1 MYSVAIIDDEKWIRK
16 LIVKLLPINELPIR
30 VIGEAEDGEAGLEL
44 AKKLRPDIIITDI
57 RMPVLSGLEFIEKV
71 RNLLPPVE
79 IIIVSGYDNFEYAQ
93 RAIKFGVRD
102 FLLKPVE
109 ETDLRNAVKNALQS
123 IQAKDRTHSEKS
135 TMERKLRRLEAE
147 RIQVGAD
154 EFEEIGNP
162 KIRMALKYLH
172 EHFAEA
178 LCLKNVCDH
187 VAINP
192 TYLSELFKKETG
204 EGFNHYLVNLRL
216 SKAQELLKENK
227 NLSIADI
234 AELVGFQDPNYFS
247 RLFHKRMGIT
257 AQEYRDGKREK

>member
-1 MYSVAIIDDEKWIRK
+1 MYGVIIIDDEKWIRR
-16 LIVKLLPINELPIR
+16 LIVKLLPMDEFPIR

-44 AKKLRPDIIITDI
+44 IKKFRPNIVITDI

-71 RNLLPPVE
+71 RVLLPRVE

-102 FLLKPVE
+102 FLLKPLE
-109 ETDLRNAVKNALQS
+109 ELELRNAVKNALES
-123 IQAKDRTHSEKS
+123 IQARDRTSSEKS
-135 TMERKLRRLEAE
+135 TLERKLRRLEAE
-147 RIQVGAD
+147 HIQVEAE
-154 EFEEIGNP
+154 EFEGIGNP

-204 EGFNHYLVNLRL
+204 EGFNHFLVNLRL
-216 SKAQELLKENK
+216 SKAQELLRENE

-234 AELVGFQDPNYFS
+234 SQLVGFQDPNYFS
-247 RLFHKRMGIT
+247 KLFHKRVGVT
-257 AQEYRDGKREK
+257 AQEYRDRKKDK